1 MTKFT
6 IALREIGTYKEVL
19 RSQVLKTIAY
29 VFLEL
34 ISFKFIWLM
43 FSLYLYVDIMIF
55 KWCIAK
61 LWCLVNTCQVEH
73 MLSDRLLQF
82 VNGDVHEVK
91 VFLVPIP
98 SIIAKSLW

>member
-34 ISFKFIWLM
+34 ISFKFI
-43 FSLYLYVDIMIF
+43 
-55 KWCIAK
+55 
-61 LWCLVNTCQVEH
+61 
-73 MLSDRLLQF
+73 
-82 VNGDVHEVK
+82 
-91 VFLVPIP
+91 
-98 SIIAKSLW
+98 